1 MNTMYNPDACLDI
14 IEKASPVSVSR
25 IRSYATLFT
34 CYIWARYQSTR
45 ALDRM
50 CACTETGA
58 CVMRLHYLDKA
69 AKAHE
74 MAYACANAMNRMELP
89 RPGEPS
95 KAWRKRR
102 KSYQRMTEIIRRHW
116 DESTGLYTWGNTI
129 YGL

>member
-1 MNTMYNPDACLDI
+1 MYNPDACLDI

-58 CVMRLHYLDKA
+58 DVSSSKIRDSSLPATIKQDLCYLA
-69 AKAHE
+69 IVAV
-74 MAYACANAMNRMELP
+74 
-89 RPGEPS
+89 
-95 KAWRKRR
+95 
-102 KSYQRMTEIIRRHW
+102 IIAV
-116 DESTGLYTWGNTI
+116 TITI
-129 YGL
+129 YNIL